1 MFQLLSYRDVFSE
14 RMFFYHFFFFLVIN
28 LLHLSYRIGWLNYY
42 QFMAHRLALEK
53 RKLYC
58 LESQE
63 CIASSMN

>member
-42 QFMAHRLALEK
+42 QFMAHKLALEK

-63 CIASSMN
+63 CFASSMN